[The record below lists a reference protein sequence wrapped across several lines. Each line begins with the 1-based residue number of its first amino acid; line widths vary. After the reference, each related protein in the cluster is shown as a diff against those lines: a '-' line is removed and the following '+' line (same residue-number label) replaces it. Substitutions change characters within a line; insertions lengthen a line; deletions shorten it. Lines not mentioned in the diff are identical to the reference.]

1 MKTFVPALCLFQ
13 YSQHPGANQVLEWQK
28 GRRFTSRIHHVP
40 SLSTM
45 SDRVATSCSSALDP
59 FQDSASA
66 PHSDPAKARTDTYRY
81 VQGAQF
87 SEEAWVR
94 FAVNIPLP
102 ARRGAQRIFRSA
114 EAQRMERGAMA
125 VRRRARSERSERA
138 SQRTTHTGQRRLVT
152 DGYERVQIK
161 MLFEIPACT

>member
-1 MKTFVPALCLFQ
+1 MSHLYPRCPIAWQ
-13 YSQHPGANQVLEWQK
+13 RRVLPLL
-28 GRRFTSRIHHVP
+28 T
-40 SLSTM
+40 L
-45 SDRVATSCSSALDP
+45 